1 MLIGVAAA
9 LITCVGNGVASV
21 LQSHGARASTT
32 SALSRGETG
41 RLTATGGPTL
51 RSTVGATLTGA
62 FVAGVVLD
70 LIGFAGTVV
79 SARLIPLFLS
89 QTIIGANL
97 VVTAVFSVMV
107 LGIGL
112 RTRDWV
118 AIGTVIVSLCV
129 IGLASGDSGGGSPH
143 PVVHW
148 GVLTGS
154 VLILLGGV
162 GLIRLL
168 GSRAAVAAGLLAGVL
183 FGAAAIA
190 VQVLEGVD
198 PLRMGTLLAD
208 PASWTILIAGLG
220 GFYLYTVALQLG
232 SVNGA
237 VAALVVGETVVPG
250 IIGVVLLGDT
260 GRPGLGWLVAMG
272 FISAVVSTVAVAI
285 FGAVEHATT
294 LANEHPK

>member
-9 LITCVGNGVASV
+9 LITCVGYGVASV

-32 SALSRGETG
+32 SALSRRETG
-41 RLTATGGPTL
+41 RLTATGGLTL

-89 QTIIGANL
+89 QTIISANL
-97 VVTAVFSVMV
+97 VVTAVLSVVV
-107 LGIGL
+107 LGIL

-129 IGLASGDSGGGSPH
+129 IGLASGDSGGGSPD

-168 GSRAAVAAGLLAGVL
+168 GSRAAIAAGLLAGVL
-183 FGAAAIA
+183 FGAVAIA
-190 VQVLEGVD
+190 MRVLEGVD

-272 FISAVVSTVAVAI
+272 FIRAVVSAVAVAI